1 MEGWGQSTGVGVVL
15 WRYDLLGWQA
25 GTQQQ
30 LSGGHKAAG
39 EEELELQNVRLLC
52 LLESCDSHISGYSA
66 AAMMGA

>member
-1 MEGWGQSTGVGVVL
+1 M
-15 WRYDLLGWQA
+15 DLQGWQA
-25 GTQQQ
+25 GTQQRR
-30 LSGGHKAAG
+30 SGGHKAAE